1 MVANDVSVLD
11 KLSGSAPRDS
21 ESPKNLYGHDA
32 VAAFRVGRPSMDVTR
47 RITTYLPGLATA
59 NTDSFPVEMT

>member
-21 ESPKNLYGHDA
+21 ESPKNLHGHDA
-32 VAAFRVGRPSMDVTR
+32 VVAFRVGRPIMDMTR

-59 NTDSFPVEMT
+59 NTDSFLVEMT